1 MQVWY
6 RGVRKR
12 RKMLDKFLSNY
23 LLKLFEDEIE
33 EFIKENSDIEYD
45 KNEVIDI
52 TSGLTGCEGCNSN
65 SVWGF
70 VRGMERAKDIV
81 RMEKV

>member
-1 MQVWY
+1 
-6 RGVRKR
+6 
-12 RKMLDKFLSNY
+12 MLNKFLSNY

-33 EFIKENSDIEYD
+33 EFVKENSDIEHD
-45 KNEVIDI
+45 IDEVIDI

-70 VRGMERAKDIV
+70 VRGMENAKQIITQNII
-81 RMEKV
+81 

>member
-1 MQVWY
+1 
-6 RGVRKR
+6 
-12 RKMLDKFLSNY
+12 MLDDFLT
-23 LLKLFEDEIE
+23 
-33 EFIKENSDIEYD
+33 ENSDIEYD
-45 KNEVIDI
+45 KDEVIDI

-70 VRGMERAKDIV
+70 VRGIERAKEII